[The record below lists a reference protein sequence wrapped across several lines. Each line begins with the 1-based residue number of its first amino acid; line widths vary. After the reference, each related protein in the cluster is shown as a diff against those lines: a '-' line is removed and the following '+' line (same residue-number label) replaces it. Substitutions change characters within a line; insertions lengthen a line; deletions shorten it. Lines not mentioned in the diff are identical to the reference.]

1 MMDRRMNDNDTSNNV
16 EKNNEYSPSGSASF
30 LEKIEK
36 LATDVCAREN
46 CELYDVEVVGAGS
59 GRIVR
64 VYVDR
69 SDENGQSIVG
79 IEDCTNVSRGMNL
92 ILDVEDVIPGGA
104 YNLEVSSPGLD
115 RRLRKPAHF
124 QKAVGKKI
132 WIQLTQNL
140 GSLGAQK
147 AAITAT
153 KKFEDVLKGFE
164 GNQLHFELHGELVK
178 VPMSAVDKA
187 KVVFVVNKGIKVSSK
202 EPKYKGSEEPQH
214 KGSKEPQRK

>member
-1 MMDRRMNDNDTSNNV
+1 MIMNDSENTTSLENDNDH
-16 EKNNEYSPSGSASF
+16 SPSGSVSL

-36 LATDVCAREN
+36 LASDVCAREN
-46 CELYDVEVVGAGS
+46 CELYDVEIAGSGS

-69 SDENGQSIVG
+69 TDENGQSIVG
-79 IEDCTNVSRGMNL
+79 IEDCTNVSRGLNL

-124 QKAVGKKI
+124 QRAVGKKI

-147 AAITAT
+147 AAIQAT

-164 GNQLHFELHGELVK
+164 DNKLHFELHGELVK
-178 VPMSAVDKA
+178 VPINVVDKA
-187 KVVFVVNKGIKVSSK
+187 KVVFVVI
-202 EPKYKGSEEPQH
+202 
-214 KGSKEPQRK
+214 KGSKEPKNKGSKELKHLGSKGPQKRK